1 MAVSVNAVYQ
11 KVLALANKEQRG
23 YITPQEFNLF
33 ADQAQLDIFNSYFKQ
48 LNRAQL
54 DPTKTDDYIDNV
66 DLLKEKINVHRVF
79 DSNSLTAIGPAG
91 AYTLPSDAYAIEVIE
106 VSYSGSYDYV
116 LGKSLRNNLIAT
128 ELSQMD
134 VNSLTHNQYLGASTT
149 GINKLRP
156 IFYRT
161 TDGNI
166 QIEPRADINSVKVS
180 FIKKPTKPKWTYVVI
195 NNKALYNSA
204 ANDAQDFDLHESEEN
219 NLVIR
224 ILELS
229 GISLKDYN
237 LNQTALRDKTNTKAQ
252 NN

>member
-1 MAVSVNAVYQ
+1 MAVSVNTVYQ

-66 DLLKEKINVHRVF
+66 DLLKEKINVHRVY
-79 DSNSLTAIGPAG
+79 DSNSLTANGNG
-91 AYTLPSDAYAIEVIE
+91 SYTLPSDAYAIEVVE
-106 VSYSGSYDYV
+106 VSYSGNYDEV
-116 LGKSLRNNLIAT
+116 LSTSIRVGLVAAELTQMEFNSLR
-128 ELSQMD
+128 
-134 VNSLTHNQYLGASTT
+134 HNQYLGTRTS
-149 GINKLRP
+149 GINELRP

-161 TDGNI
+161 NNGNI
-166 QIEPRADINSVKVS
+166 QIEPSDSIDRVKVS

-204 ANDAQDFDLHESEEN
+204 ASDAQDFDLHESEEN

-237 LNQTALRDKTNTKAQ
+237 LNQTALRDKANTKAQ